1 MKILTLNKEK
11 ITDFSFERNK
21 LMQSVSNSNDWILFL
36 DRDEKLFKTLS
47 NLSDK
52 YDCYKL
58 LRRNYF
64 LGKYVGCDIIIRVIK
79 KGSGK
84 WSRSV
89 HETFVP
95 SNDKKIGFIKDNFI
109 IHNTAD
115 NLSGYLK
122 KINFYSTL
130 HAKENKKEAKKS
142 TLFKIIFF
150 PIGKFIVTLVKSKN
164 IVFSIMQSLHSYLS
178 WTKMYFRTEQN

>member
-1 MKILTLNKEK
+1 
-11 ITDFSFERNK
+11 
-21 LMQSVSNSNDWILFL
+21 MQSVSNNNDWILFL
-36 DRDEKLFKTLS
+36 DRDEKLFKTQS

-58 LRRNYF
+58 SRKNYF
-64 LGKYVGCDIIIRVIK
+64 LDKYVGSDLIIRVVK

-84 WSRSV
+84 WKRAV
-89 HETFVP
+89 HEIFVP
-95 SNDKKIGFIKDNFI
+95 FKGKKVGFIKDNFI

-150 PIGKFIVTLVKSKN
+150 PLGKFIITLIKSKN
-164 IVFSIMQSLHSYLS
+164 VAFSIMQSLHSFLS
-178 WTKMYFRTEQN
+178 WTKLYLQLF